1 MALALQLI
9 DVILSFKGRLGLTI
23 DLVFFRERLLSGVR
37 LKLVVAEF
45 GVGGVFLVVCV
56 KLDGACFGVSMH
68 DVAIMIV

>member
-9 DVILSFKGRLGLTI
+9 DVILSFKGWLGLTI
-23 DLVFFRERLLSGVR
+23 DLVFRERLLNGVG

-45 GVGGVFLVVCV
+45 GVGGVFLGVCV

-68 DVAIMIV
+68 DGLR